1 MLFQYINVF
10 RDTGDTVSAER
21 EVVEEE
27 GDRLVQ
33 QICYNGWVSHEV
45 FNKRGQMSTIVCGQ
59 FYTLVCEKLPWHTEI
74 EGCKTRFLHLVHIKF
89 RLFS

>member
-1 MLFQYINVF
+1 MLFQCINVF

-21 EVVEEE
+21 EVVEE

-33 QICYNGWVSHEV
+33 QICFNGWISHEV

-59 FYTLVCEKLPWHTEI
+59 FYTLVCEKLTWHTEI

>member
-1 MLFQYINVF
+1 MLFQCINVF

-21 EVVEEE
+21 EVVEEA

-33 QICYNGWVSHEV
+33 QICFNGWVSHEV

-59 FYTLVCEKLPWHTEI
+59 FYTLVCEKLTWHTEI